1 MTKQVGYLE
10 SHTGQEPGDPR
21 KGAATIIQLAD
32 QASPPLRLVL
42 GNDALALGRQSY
54 QQNLEELERWAS
66 VSQSTDFDSLSP
78 RLRSISYRSFWQMP
92 ERNRDGKI
100 SA

>member
-42 GNDALALGRQSY
+42 GNDALVLGRQSY

-66 VSQSTDFDSLSP
+66 VSQSTDFDSLSTSASDHK
-78 RLRSISYRSFWQMP
+78 LP
-92 ERNRDGKI
+92 ELLANAR
-100 SA
+100 A

>member
-66 VSQSTDFDSLSP
+66 VSQSTDFDGLETSTFDHKVAELLANP
-78 RLRSISYRSFWQMP
+78 R
-92 ERNRDGKI
+92 
-100 SA
+100 A